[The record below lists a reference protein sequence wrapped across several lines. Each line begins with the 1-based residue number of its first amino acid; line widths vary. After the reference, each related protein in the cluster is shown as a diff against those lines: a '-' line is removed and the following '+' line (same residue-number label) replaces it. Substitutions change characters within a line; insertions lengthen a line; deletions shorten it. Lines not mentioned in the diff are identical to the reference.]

1 MIMIRE
7 RRVAD
12 RALFPENEAMNA
24 LPAPRSCW
32 LASLVVMLALCASR
46 AGAQPNLL
54 VDPGFERNALGS
66 YHEVLNN
73 FVQYQGVWGA
83 EAATISGAVGP
94 VIPPEGVR
102 MLRVLPTGG
111 VTSQVVQ
118 VTDVTPIAADIEA
131 GRAVISV
138 RGLFNADPD
147 VPAAYGAIVSHF
159 YTGPGL
165 GFKIG
170 HLQSSLFLD
179 TDPTSWEE
187 ISGEFEVPV
196 GTRWLVTQLYY
207 GNESMNNR
215 PCYVDA
221 TEMTITSSYLC
232 IVSGACPGT
241 ISITWKHAR
250 PSEQQMIIYSSGLG
264 NAPIG
269 GLCGSVLS
277 GLASVTQFGRPFGTS
292 SGGEGGRIGRVNAG
306 ACGKYL
312 QLVIFTGGP
321 CMTSNV
327 VRIPL

>member
-1 MIMIRE
+1 
-7 RRVAD
+7 
-12 RALFPENEAMNA
+12 MNA
-24 LPAPRSCW
+24 LPALRLCW
-32 LASLVVMLALCASR
+32 LASLMVMLALCASR

-66 YHEVLNN
+66 YHEVLDN

-118 VTDVTPIAADIEA
+118 VTDVTPFAADIDA

-179 TDPTSWEE
+179 ADPSSWEE
-187 ISGEFEVPV
+187 ISGLFEVPV
-196 GTRWLVTQLYY
+196 RTRWLVTQLYY

-221 TEMTITSSYLC
+221 TGLSISGGGGGFRLLAEGTCPAGGPLRISWVGARPDGWVVLAHALNEGAVTIPPIYPCGGTVLGLGSQR
-232 IVSGACPGT
+232 IRTVWQGPSGPNGSG
-241 ISITWKHAR
+241 SITDTA
-250 PSEQQMIIYSSGLG
+250 
-264 NAPIG
+264 
-269 GLCGSVLS
+269 GS
-277 GLASVTQFGRPFGTS
+277 R
-292 SGGEGGRIGRVNAG
+292 
-306 ACGKYL
+306 ACGTYL
-312 QLVIFTGGP
+312 QLLDLATCEP
-321 CMTSNV
+321 SNV
-327 VRIPL
+327 AQIE